1 MAIYINQN
9 VYLGNHIVLLNLLDM
24 LKIEDIKF
32 IFWSIIMSTTLY
44 IICAELFNDSDD
56 LFVRSLVD
64 GVIEYDEELE
74 KIANK
79 YLNNWTINRL
89 GFTDQA
95 IIKIGIY
102 ELLHTDTPFRVCIDE
117 AIELAHEYSDDAVVK
132 MINGVL
138 DKVYHNECC

>member
-1 MAIYINQN
+1 MSLARNKSRVVAMTILYQVFLYKKNKIDYNIAD
-9 VYLGNHIVLLNLLDM
+9 IVN
-24 LKIEDIKF
+24 EVNA
-32 IFWSIIMSTTLY
+32 S
-44 IICAELFNDSDD
+44 ND
-56 LFVRSLVD
+56 LFVKSLVE
-64 GVIEYDEELE
+64 GVIKYDDELE
-74 KIANK
+74 KITNK

-102 ELLHTDTPFRVCIDE
+102 ELLYTDTPFKVCIDE

-138 DKVYHNECC
+138 DSIHHNENC

>member
-1 MAIYINQN
+1 MESFDKKLIQRKEFGFQFDYNI
-9 VYLGNHIVLLNLLDM
+9 D
-24 LKIEDIKF
+24 DI
-32 IFWSIIMSTTLY
+32 IS
-44 IICAELFNDSDD
+44 EVNDSDD

>member
-1 MAIYINQN
+1 MSLARNKSRVVAMTILYQVFLYKKNKIDYNIAD
-9 VYLGNHIVLLNLLDM
+9 IVN
-24 LKIEDIKF
+24 EVNA
-32 IFWSIIMSTTLY
+32 S
-44 IICAELFNDSDD
+44 ND
-56 LFVRSLVD
+56 LFVKSLVE
-64 GVIEYDEELE
+64 GVIKYDDELE

-102 ELLHTDTPFRVCIDE
+102 ELLYTDTPFKVCIDE

-138 DKVYHNECC
+138 DSIHHNENC